1 VSSLQALLCL
11 SLRARR
17 GLRQFEM
24 HPNAK
29 QFLPVIQKRITFVSY
44 FKKIT
49 SKYLSMK
56 KFNVLFNRLI
66 LIFFAIAIIVFTSNC
81 TGGQSIKFDTSGK
94 FSLLWEITG
103 KGLQKPSYLFGT
115 IHIYDSAIFKIPA
128 EVYAAIDLCDNFA
141 LEIDMNNI
149 DQAKILQRVMIADP
163 DSTLDKLLE
172 PDVYNEICE
181 IPFIKMIGEAV
192 NMMKPFYIQQY
203 ILIQNPLTFQSVELN
218 LNSFAN
224 KKSKNITGI
233 ETIDEQ
239 FDIIDATSL
248 SEQAQGI
255 KDIYDYCKREQLG
268 FAEAGEK
275 VFNTIQLAYKEQDFE
290 RLVNLENE
298 FKMTS
303 NSSAFDSTFI
313 GKRNI
318 NMANRIDDFVKE
330 GKNLFVA
337 IGALHLPDYK
347 SMQGVVALLKEKG
360 YNLRPILVDLK
371 TD

>member
-1 VSSLQALLCL
+1 LTNKLTI
-11 SLRARR
+11 
-17 GLRQFEM
+17 
-24 HPNAK
+24 K
-29 QFLPVIQKRITFVSY
+29 TFTV
-44 FKKIT
+44 
-49 SKYLSMK
+49 
-56 KFNVLFNRLI
+56 
-66 LIFFAIAIIVFTSNC
+66 IIVIFLSACIGKQPKGFKTS
-81 TGGQSIKFDTSGK
+81 DK

-115 IHIYDSAIFKIPA
+115 IHVYDSAIFKIPA
-128 EVYAAIDLCDNFA
+128 EVYAAIELCDNFA

-149 DQAKILQRVMIADP
+149 DHAKILQRVMINDP

-172 PDVYNEICE
+172 PEIYNEIRE
-181 IPFIKMIGEAV
+181 IPFIKMMGDAV

-203 ILIQNPLTFQSVELN
+203 ILVQNPLTFQSVELN

-239 FDIIDATSL
+239 FDAIDAMSL
-248 SEQAQGI
+248 LEQAQGI
-255 KDIYDYCKREQLG
+255 TDIYDYCKREQLG

-275 VFNTIQLAYKEQDFE
+275 VFNIIQVTYKEQDFE

-303 NSSAFDSTFI
+303 SSSASDSTFI

-318 NMANRIDDFVKE
+318 NMANRIDDIVKE
-330 GKNLFVA
+330 GKTLFVA
-337 IGALHLPDYK
+337 VGALHLPDYK
-347 SMQGVVALLKEKG
+347 GMNGIVAILEAKG
-360 YNLRPILVDLK
+360 YNLRPVLVDL
-371 TD
+371 TID